1 MMITKPELEDSVTR
15 ILSTPMKMDMLRVI
29 KMHMEAIE
37 HMAIAII
44 TMGMVILGATIL
56 GFMVIITTITVG
68 TDHLIEDGM

>member
-44 TMGMVILGATIL
+44 TMGMVILGATTL
-56 GFMVIITTITVG
+56 GFMVTITTITVG

>member
-1 MMITKPELEDSVTR
+1 MMTTKPESEDSVMR

-44 TMGMVILGATIL
+44 IMGMVILGATIL
-56 GFMVIITTITVG
+56 GFMGTITTITVG
-68 TDHLIEDGM
+68 TDHIIEEGI